1 MFLSEFGKCNILF
14 KTCHS
19 GFVFV
24 FNPKSPCPAMNG
36 IFKNGLPIKKKD
48 SDICYYTWQIIFF
61 RLYTIWITEKKKTN
75 EFS

>member
-36 IFKNGLPIKKKD
+36 IFKYGLPIKKKR
-48 SDICYYTWQIIFF
+48 F
-61 RLYTIWITEKKKTN
+61 RYLLLYLTN
-75 EFS
+75 YFL